1 MRDHTTSIRQEIKSS
16 GSTSV
21 ALTPG
26 ASQQLAN
33 FGITGI
39 PAVTDK
45 KLNYALRFTGH
56 CTTVFDPDAAG
67 NAVNADKLAK
77 VMASWR
83 LRSPLMGEVFPQAH
97 TRGSVLYH
105 VIDVLANGY
114 RYHQSARAQLPA
126 STDSDVTLD
135 IFYELP
141 LSYEV
146 LKKPHETAQWVGFF
160 DGGELEGTLDIST
173 ILDGDY
179 AGAVLKATTA
189 LRAWVDY
196 VPMPD
201 RSLGVPTQWVE
212 RVIAG
217 GGSNPIL
224 TGMGQ
229 SSQLTGVRPGCGL
242 GWLCWLTDATGIG
255 LSGPDGVD
263 NFTSVELPWRD
274 QKNLLNLDGLFLEL
288 RKATGG
294 RVGPIAGLGTTI
306 AHDGSGWP
314 YTMADT
320 PSNRP
325 AASSQ
330 SLFLPLVF
338 PGKDFET
345 SKLQRVT
352 GNLQVNFG
360 VTAAISSS
368 HRFVSW
374 EFMEFDD
381 VQVDKMFRAMGVDPA
396 FHNFGRKALLDN
408 EPDPEKLRYTRI
420 VATPKG

>member
-1 MRDHTTSIRQEIKSS
+1 MRDHTTSLRQELKSS

-21 ALTPG
+21 SLTPG
-26 ASQQLAN
+26 AAQQLGN

-39 PAVTDK
+39 PSVTNGK
-45 KLNYALRFTGH
+45 RNYALRFVGH
-56 CTTVFDPDAAG
+56 CTTVVDTDAAG
-67 NAVNADKLAK
+67 NAINWDKLAK

-83 LRSPLMGEVFPQAH
+83 LRSPVLGEVFPVAH
-97 TRGSVLYH
+97 TRGAVLYH
-105 VIDVLANGY
+105 LIDVLANAY
-114 RYHQSARAQLPA
+114 RYHQSARAQIAA
-126 STDSDVTLD
+126 STDTDTTIDL
-135 IFYELP
+135 FYELP
-141 LSYEV
+141 LSYEF

-160 DGGELEGTLDIST
+160 DGGELEGTLDTSAAV
-173 ILDGDY
+173 DGDY

-189 LRAWVDY
+189 LRAWIDY

-201 RSLGVPTQWVE
+201 ISLGVPVQWVE

-217 GGSNPIL
+217 GGNNPIL

-229 SSQLTGVRPGCGL
+229 GSQMTGIRPGVGL
-242 GWLCWLTDATGIG
+242 AFLAWLTDATGIG

-288 RKATGG
+288 RKAAAG
-294 RVGPIAGLGTTI
+294 RVGPVAGLGTTI
-306 AHDGSGWP
+306 IHDGAGWP
-314 YTMADT
+314 FTMADT

-330 SLFLPLVF
+330 SMFLPLVF

-352 GNLQVNFG
+352 GNLQINFG
-360 VTAAISSS
+360 TTAPITNP
-368 HRFVSW
+368 HRFLSM
-374 EFMEFDD
+374 EFCEFDD
-381 VQVDKMFRAMGVDPA
+381 VQVDRMFRAMGIDPA
-396 FHNFGRKALLDN
+396 FYNIGRKALLDN
-408 EPDPEKLRYTRI
+408 APADEKLRYTRI
-420 VATPKG
+420 IATPKG